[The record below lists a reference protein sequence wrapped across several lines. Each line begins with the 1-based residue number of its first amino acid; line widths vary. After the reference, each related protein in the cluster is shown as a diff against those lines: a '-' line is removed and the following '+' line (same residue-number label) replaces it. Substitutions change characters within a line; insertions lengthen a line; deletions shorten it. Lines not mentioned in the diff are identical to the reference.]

1 MSVVESVRLALS
13 EIIHPEFDRNIVDL
27 GMLVAGDDASRV
39 VVDLLTYASPVRSLL
54 ESRIKHALTE
64 LGAQAPVV
72 EFVVNQQSTQPALGG
87 GSLPTVKNVIAVA
100 SGKGGVGK
108 STVALNLAASLARE
122 GAKVGLMDADY
133 YGPSISAL
141 MGLKFGSVGVVDKRM
156 QPVQSH
162 GLKVMSMGFLIKPH
176 QALAMRG
183 PRLHKYLEMFCQEV
197 EWGELDFLVI
207 DLPPGTGDVSLSL
220 SQMVPLGGV
229 VIVST
234 PQQMAVGIA
243 SKAIDMFN
251 TMNVP
256 LLGLVENMSYYACPH
271 CGQKD
276 DVFGYGGAHHAATQ
290 NQIPFLGEVPL
301 NSAVRNAS
309 DNGVPVVL
317 AEPKSEPALALH
329 RVAELVAGRLSVVAI
344 EGAEAVNRNV
354 LDWQRKPDQ
363 AAVAC
368 H

>member
-1 MSVVESVRLALS
+1 MALLESVRLALS
-13 EIIHPEFDRNIVDL
+13 EVIHPEFDRNIVDL
-27 GMLVAGDDASRV
+27 GMVLSENDASTLQ
-39 VVDLLTYASPVRSLL
+39 VDLLTYASPVKALL
-54 ESRIKHALTE
+54 ETRIKEVLAG
-64 LGAQAPVV
+64 LGAQAPAF
-72 EFVVNQQSTQPALGG
+72 EFIVKQQSTQPALGG
-87 GSLPTVKNVIAVA
+87 GALPTVKNVVAVA

-141 MGLKFGSVGVVDKRM
+141 MGLQFGSVGVIDKRM
-156 QPVQSH
+156 QPIEAH

-256 LLGLVENMSYYACPH
+256 LLGLVENMSYYSCPH

-276 DVFGYGGAHHAATQ
+276 DVFGYGGAHNAATK

-301 NSAVRNAS
+301 NSAIRNSS
-309 DNGVPVVL
+309 DNGIPVVL
-317 AEPKSEPALALH
+317 AEPKSQPARALH
-329 RVAELVAGRLSVVAI
+329 RIAQLVAGRLSVVAV

-354 LDWQRKPDQ
+354 LDWQIQPDQ
-363 AAVAC
+363 AATAC